1 MDESASELLEG
12 RLWKR
17 FGEDIGQLFMSG
29 DVRDDDLPFFEV
41 VTHQVNLDSDVL
53 GPGMIDWILQNLDAR
68 LIVLVERNGSHW
80 YLKVLQELSQPD
92 GLFRGF
98 TEGDVLSFSS

>member
-41 VTHQVNLDSDVL
+41 VTHQVNFD
-53 GPGMIDWILQNLDAR
+53 PNMC
-68 LIVLVERNGSHW
+68 LVRA
-80 YLKVLQELSQPD
+80 
-92 GLFRGF
+92 
-98 TEGDVLSFSS
+98 